1 VSDKHPEIECYE
13 CGRLKT
19 RLIWNSRCVTC
30 TVQRLEAN
38 LEENNNLRDQLAALK
53 EENERLKARVA
64 ELEKAVTAVD
74 ELICHSSGVSGLHLN
89 GEMAPWGDLLEGGHY
104 DSWLIDFSA
113 ALKEPSNDD

>member
-1 VSDKHPEIECYE
+1 MSDKHPEIECYE

-38 LEENNNLRDQLAALK
+38 LEENDNLRDQLAALE

-64 ELEKAVTAVD
+64 ELAAPDVQGEPFTYCFTDVNGKAKELCEKPTADDNPNDLRVVTPLYA
-74 ELICHSSGVSGLHLN
+74 HRK
-89 GEMAPWGDLLEGGHY
+89 GDQ
-104 DSWLIDFSA
+104 S
-113 ALKEPSNDD
+113 